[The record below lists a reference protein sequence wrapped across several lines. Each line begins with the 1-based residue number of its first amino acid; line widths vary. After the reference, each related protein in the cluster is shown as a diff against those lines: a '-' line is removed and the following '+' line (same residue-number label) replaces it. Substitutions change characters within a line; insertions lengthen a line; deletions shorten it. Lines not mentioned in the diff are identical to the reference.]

1 MTAIAESIA
10 SAVIRGDA
18 SATVQLSQRALEQG
32 LSPHDIF
39 QGALIPAMTT
49 VGEKMQA
56 GEYYIPEVLL
66 AAKAMKGASE
76 LLKPLLAQGG
86 THQPVGRVVL
96 GTVKG
101 DLHDIG
107 KNLVATMMEG
117 AGFEVFDLGTSVPAQ
132 RFVLAAQEQ
141 GAQIVGLSALLTTT
155 MVNMKEVIRCLDE
168 AGCRAEVK
176 VIVGG
181 APMTQRFADEIGA
194 DGYSSNAAGAAE
206 LARKLLDL
214 G

>member
-1 MTAIAESIA
+1 MTSISESIA

-18 SATVQLSQRALEQG
+18 SATVRLSQQALDQG
-32 LSPHDIF
+32 VSAHDIF
-39 QGALIPAMTT
+39 QGTLIPAMTT
-49 VGEKMQA
+49 VGERMQT

-66 AAKAMKGASE
+66 SAKAMKGAAE

-86 THQPVGRVVL
+86 TREPVARVVL

-107 KNLVATMMEG
+107 KNLVATMLEG
-117 AGFEVFDLGTSVPAQ
+117 AGFEVFDLGTSVPAE
-132 RFVLAAQEQ
+132 RFVLAAQQ
-141 GAQIVGLSALLTTT
+141 RGARIVGLSALLTTT
-155 MVNMKEVIRCLDE
+155 MVNMKEVISCMDE
-168 AGCRAEVK
+168 AGCREAVK

-194 DGYSSNAAGAAE
+194 DGYSTNAAGAAE

>member
-1 MTAIAESIA
+1 MTTYAETISA
-10 SAVIRGDA
+10 AVIRGDA
-18 SATVQLSQRALEQG
+18 AGAAQLTQQALDKG
-32 LSPHDIF
+32 GSPDSIF
-39 QGALIPAMTT
+39 QEALIPAMAT

-66 AAKAMKGASE
+66 SARAMRAASD

-86 THQPVGRVVL
+86 PQKPRGRVVL
-96 GTVKG
+96 GTVQG

-107 KNLVATMMEG
+107 KNLVGMMLEG
-117 AGFEVFDLGTSVPAQ
+117 AGFEVFDLGTSVPAE
-132 RFVLAAQEQ
+132 RFALSAQET

-155 MVNMKEVIRCLDE
+155 MVNMKEVLRCLDE
-168 AGCRAEVK
+168 AGCRGDVK

-194 DGYSSNAAGAAE
+194 DGYSPNAAGAVE
-206 LARKLLDL
+206 LVRKLLDL